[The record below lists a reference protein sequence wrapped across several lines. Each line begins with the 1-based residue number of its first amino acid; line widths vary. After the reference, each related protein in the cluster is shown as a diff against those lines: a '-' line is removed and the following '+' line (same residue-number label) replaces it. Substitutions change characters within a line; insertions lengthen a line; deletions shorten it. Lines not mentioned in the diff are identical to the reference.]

1 MEGVFS
7 TLCSL
12 DVAASLPRVRH
23 AIRLTLLQEVFDD
36 VLRRVCSLDARLS
49 VPGMTNITWFGS
61 RLP

>member
-36 VLRRVCSLDARLS
+36 VLRRVYSLDARLS